1 MSDRYTDIKNL
12 EKSFRDKGL
21 KYVGKRIFNRESEMK
36 AAGETIYIDDM
47 RIKGMIYGKIL
58 FSPHAHA
65 KIIKIDTK
73 KAEALP
79 GVHAVIHY
87 FNSPHVVYNGAARF
101 YMDSSPMDM
110 PRTEYI
116 FDETVKYVGDRVAA
130 VSADT
135 QKIAEQAVKLIEVE
149 YQDLPSSID
158 FNKAV
163 VNGSPQAN
171 PNGKDGSNICG
182 EWLAYGN
189 ATEEETKES
198 IESAEFTFKDTFRTP
213 RVHHGYME
221 PVCHIADYTREG
233 KLTIWS
239 SCQNVFCFRDVI
251 ARALELSQSKVRVIK
266 TVSGGAFG
274 GKLEVM
280 HEVVAG
286 LLSMRSRRP
295 VKLLLNRKET
305 FISTRSRHEAILT
318 VSTGLNRDGKILA
331 QHVESRLNT
340 GAYAGA
346 GPNTVGAQSEKMF
359 VLYNGDKM
367 FYRGASF
374 YSNTPP
380 AGAMRGYGSPQIHAA
395 RETHMDRIAVALG
408 IDPVELRKL
417 NVVLP
422 YKNNSLGNNMH
433 NALIKECIETGEKEF
448 NWAKRRKNA
457 GENQSGRYRRGVG
470 MDIAVHGNG
479 WFPVYQDLSTVTIK
493 MNNDGT
499 AVLLTGTHDLGTGSR
514 TIFSQ
519 IAGEVLDMS
528 PDLIEIIEADT
539 DITPLD
545 LGAQASRTTY
555 IGGNATILAAA
566 NLRTQLLKEASAI
579 LKLDDSELIIKDRII
594 SSRNDPQISCSYTE
608 IVASAQ
614 AGKYGVQ
621 RDLTATESFE
631 SVNSVDSYVA
641 VFTELEVDIN
651 TGKVRVIEV
660 LPVHNSGKVI
670 NPLLFEGQVNGGVHM
685 GLGYALSE
693 EMLIDSE
700 TGRIKNPSFGKYK
713 MFRADQMPK
722 ITIRTVESPEEAGPF
737 GAKSI
742 GECATDGVAGAIVN
756 AVSHALGNVKLDRI
770 PLTEEYLKSVIIA
783 KVAADI
789 VIEENECE

>member
-1 MSDRYTDIKNL
+1 MNDRYADIKKL
-12 EKSFRDKGL
+12 ENTFIDQGL
-21 KYVGKRIFNRESEMK
+21 KYVGKRIINRESEMK

-47 RIKGMIYGKIL
+47 RIKGMIFGKIL
-58 FSPHAHA
+58 FSPYAHA
-65 KIIKIDTK
+65 KIVNIDTS

-87 FNSPHVVYNGAARF
+87 FNSPHVVYNGASRF

-130 VSADT
+130 VAADT
-135 QKIAEQAVKLIEVE
+135 QKIAEEAVKLIDVE
-149 YQDLPSSID
+149 YEELPSSID
-158 FNKAV
+158 FEKAITD
-163 VNGSPQAN
+163 GSPQAN
-171 PNGKDGSNICG
+171 PHGKDGSNLCG
-182 EWLAYGN
+182 DWLAYGN

-198 IESAEFTFKDTFRTP
+198 IKSADFTFKDTFRTP

-233 KLTIWS
+233 KLTVWS

-251 ARALELSQSKVRVIK
+251 ARALELSQSKVRIIK

-295 VKLLLNRKET
+295 VKVLLSRKDT

-318 VSTGLNRDGKILA
+318 VSTGMSKDGKITA

-346 GPNTVGAQSEKMF
+346 GPNAVGAQSEKMF
-359 VLYNGDKM
+359 VLYNGGKM

-374 YSNTPP
+374 YSNSPP

-395 RETHMDRIAVALG
+395 RETHLDRIANEMG
-408 IDPVELRKL
+408 IDPVELRKR

-422 YKNNSLGNNMH
+422 HKNNSLGNNMH
-433 NALIKECIETGEKEF
+433 NALIKECIEKGEKAF
-448 NWAKRRKNA
+448 DWKNRRISTEK
-457 GENQSGRYRRGVG
+457 NQSGRFRKGVG
-470 MDIAVHGNG
+470 MDAAVHGNG

-519 IAGEVLDMS
+519 IAGEVLDM
-528 PDLIEIIEADT
+528 PPELIEIIEADT

-555 IGGNATILAAA
+555 IGGNAAILAAV
-566 NLRTQLLKEASAI
+566 NIRKQLLSEAAAI
-579 LKLDDSELIIKDRII
+579 LKLDETELNIKDRNV
-594 SSRNDPQISCSYTE
+594 SSKKDQSVSCSYTE

-614 AGKYGVQ
+614 AGKNGVQ

-631 SVNSVDSYVA
+631 SVNSIDSYVA
-641 VFTELEVDIN
+641 VFTEVEVDTE
-651 TGKVRVIEV
+651 TGEVKVIEV
-660 LPVHNSGKVI
+660 VPVHNSGKVI
-670 NPLLFEGQVNGGVHM
+670 NPILFEGQVNGGVHM

-693 EMLIDSE
+693 EMLIDPD
-700 TGRIKNPSFGKYK
+700 TGRVQNPNFKKYR
-713 MFRADQMPK
+713 MFRAPEMPK
-722 ITIRTVESPEEAGPF
+722 INIATVESPEEAGPF

-756 AVSHALGNVKLDRI
+756 AVSHALGNIKLDRM
-770 PLTEEYLKSVIIA
+770 PLTCDYLKTVI
-783 KVAADI
+783 KTQ
-789 VIEENECE
+789 NL

>member
-1 MSDRYTDIKNL
+1 MNNRYSAVKSM
-12 EKSFRDKGL
+12 EKSFNDKGL
-21 KYVGKRIFNRESEMK
+21 KYVGKRIINRESEMK
-36 AAGETIYIDDM
+36 AAGETVYIDDM
-47 RIKGMIYGKIL
+47 RIKGMLHGKIL
-58 FSPHAHA
+58 FSPHPHA
-65 KIIKIDTK
+65 RIISIDTS

-79 GVHAVIHY
+79 GVYTAVHF

-101 YMDSSPMDM
+101 YMDSSPVDM

-116 FDETVKYVGDRVAA
+116 FDETVKFVGDRVAA
-130 VSADT
+130 VAAET
-135 QKIAEQAVKLIEVE
+135 AEIASEALKLIDVE
-149 YQDLPSSID
+149 YEILPASID
-158 FNKAV
+158 FEKAV
-163 VNGSPQAN
+163 LDGSPQAN
-171 PNGKDGSNICG
+171 PAGKDGTNLCG
-182 EWLAYGN
+182 DWLAYGN
-189 ATEEETKES
+189 ATEEETL
-198 IESAEFTFKDTFRTP
+198 SAIKAADYSFMDTFRTP

-221 PVCHIADYTREG
+221 PVCHIAEYTRNG

-251 ARALELSQSKVRVIK
+251 ARALELPQSKVRVIK

-286 LLSMRSRRP
+286 LLSMRSGRP
-295 VKLLLNRKET
+295 VKVLLTRKET
-305 FISTRSRHEAILT
+305 FISSRSRHEAILT
-318 VSTGLNRDGKILA
+318 VSTGMSKDGKIVA

-359 VLYNGDKM
+359 VLYNGGMM

-374 YSNTPP
+374 YTNTPP

-395 RETHMDRIAVALG
+395 RETHMDRIAAAMG
-408 IDPVELRKL
+408 IDPVELRKR

-422 YKNNSLGNNMH
+422 DKKNSLGNNMH
-433 NALIKECIETGEKEF
+433 NALVRECIETGEKVF
-448 NWAKRRKNA
+448 NWKNRRRDAEKK
-457 GENQSGRYRRGVG
+457 QTGRIRRGIG

-499 AVLLTGTHDLGTGSR
+499 AVLLTGTHDLGTGTR
-514 TIFSQ
+514 TVFSQ
-519 IAGEVLDMS
+519 IAGEVLNM
-528 PDLIEIIEADT
+528 PPELIEVIEADT
-539 DITPLD
+539 DVTPLD

-555 IGGNATILAAA
+555 IGGNAAILAAA
-566 NLRTQLLKEASAI
+566 NLRKQLLSEASAM
-579 LKLDDSELIIKDRII
+579 LDISESDLVVEEMSIA
-594 SSRNDPQISCSYTE
+594 SAADPEKSCSFTE

-614 AGKYGVQ
+614 AGKHGAQ

-631 SVNSVDSYVA
+631 SLDSVDSYVA
-641 VFTELEVDIN
+641 VFSEVEVDME
-651 TGKVRVIEV
+651 TGEVRVLEV

-693 EMLIDSE
+693 EMLIDRE
-700 TGRIKNPSFGKYK
+700 TGKVLNPNFNKYR
-713 MFRADQMPK
+713 MFRADQMPE
-722 ITIRTVESPEEAGPF
+722 INIVTVESPEEAGPF

-770 PLTEEYLKSVIIA
+770 PLTSEYLKNIIRSQA
-783 KVAADI
+783 
-789 VIEENECE
+789 